1 MNVDALTAEILARL
15 RALPNYRL
23 THIRALRREY
33 SKRLANELPE
43 DILALALRLIDEP
56 GFEPRNFEPRFIAYE
71 LIHHHRGALQRLRA
85 KEVRL
90 LARGLDSW
98 YGVDTFAPLVAGPA
112 WREGQIPDSLIQRWA
127 RSKDVWQRRTALV
140 CTVALNNQARGGQ
153 GDAARTLAVCELSVA
168 DREDMVVKALS
179 WALRELAKRDPQ
191 AVRAFV
197 QKHETKLAARVR
209 REVGN
214 KLRTGVKNPTLTA
227 KLRRARR

>member
-1 MNVDALTAEILARL
+1 MNVDSLTAEILTRL
-15 RALPNYRL
+15 RALPNYSL
-23 THIRALRREY
+23 AHIRALRREY
-33 SKRLANELPE
+33 SKRLAKELPE

-56 GFEPRNFEPRFIAYE
+56 GLEPRNFEPRFIAYE
-71 LIHHHRGALQRLRA
+71 LIHHHRAALQSLRA

-112 WREGQIPDSLIQRWA
+112 WRKGQIPDSLVYRWA
-127 RSKDVWQRRTALV
+127 RSKDLWQRRTALV
-140 CTVALNNQARGGQ
+140 CTVALNNQARGGR
-153 GDAARTLAVCELSVA
+153 GDAARTLAVCRLLVN

-179 WALRELAKRDPQ
+179 WALRELAKRDTR

-197 QKHETKLAARVR
+197 KEYEEQLAPRVK

-214 KLRTGVKNPTLTA
+214 KLRTGVKNPKNKERGL
-227 KLRRARR
+227 LG